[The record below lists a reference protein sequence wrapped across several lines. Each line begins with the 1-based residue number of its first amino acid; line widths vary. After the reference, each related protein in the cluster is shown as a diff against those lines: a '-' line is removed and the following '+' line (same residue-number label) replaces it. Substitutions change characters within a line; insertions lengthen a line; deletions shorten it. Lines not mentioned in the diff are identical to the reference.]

1 MTEMSGPATM
11 SELER
16 LEFTRRTDA
25 AHAVIPLAWRW
36 FNERAE
42 LDDALKSKLKKA
54 GSFWNLVAIAAALG
68 LHYFLSGAE
77 YKFDVGSSI
86 ALFVVLYWC
95 AGQWDIS
102 QIKTG
107 IVRLNERLWALEL
120 TWNAACGVGFGGSE
134 FWSIRHFKDIAFEL
148 GAGSN
153 DDFVSWL
160 AEQRQ
165 TILMTVCG
173 VEKGLAVGQVMDKRD
188 NDACEFARKRKE
200 SRKP

>member
-1 MTEMSGPATM
+1 M
-11 SELER
+11 SEPER
-16 LEFTRRTDA
+16 LEFNRRTDA

-54 GSFWNLVAIAAALG
+54 GSFWNLVAIAAAMG
-68 LHYFLSGAE
+68 LHYFLSGGE
-77 YKFDVGSSI
+77 YKLNLGSFI
-86 ALFVVLYWC
+86 ALFIVLYWC

-102 QIKTG
+102 EIKAG

-134 FWSIRHFKDIAFEL
+134 FWSIRHFKEIAFER

-153 DDFVSWL
+153 HDFVSWL

-173 VEKGLAVGQVMDKRD
+173 MEKGMAVGQVMDQRD
-188 NDACEFARKRKE
+188 NDARERARKFEE
-200 SRKP
+200 SVP